1 MSLQAYSRLAGFL
14 IDNQKIHVSKEI
26 YMLCAAVVVALAGS
40 ALGAEPTVEPISRG
54 ATVSATSATPVTVD
68 ARGRVISWGETVQ
81 LGGAAER
88 GACNDAVP
96 VFDSF
101 GVTDTDGDGFF
112 FDPVCGEQCGFA
124 GPGSRYFSGIE
135 LQGFALDINTEPSPG
150 RLLETLLVPATVS
163 RCPDSQATEM
173 FILCTLYDDI
183 DTTGTGFDTD
193 GDTVA
198 DTPFPPDDLD
208 GNGIPDAFLGGV
220 LLTFSPVPSTGGGYG
235 VFSATGLDS
244 LGIDLPADGTGGV
257 LIEFVSGFVDL
268 DGDTIPETPEPFEMA
283 SPLFWGPNNTVP
295 NCPFTGSPS
304 SSSGTWWTLGY
315 DVCNDEPGFSPDPYT
330 FVYDDSFFGA
340 VSCPETFMPA
350 ITIFGSCPA
359 DRLCADQNS
368 DGMIAFN
375 DFTAWIANFNSNDL
389 RADVNQDSLITPT
402 DFTAWV
408 SAFSQGAN
416 GPICYP

>member
-1 MSLQAYSRLAGFL
+1 
-14 IDNQKIHVSKEI
+14 
-26 YMLCAAVVVALAGS
+26 MLCAAVVVALAGS
-40 ALGAEPTVEPISRG
+40 AFGAEPTVEQITKG
-54 ATVSATSATPVTVD
+54 ASVSATSATAVMVD
-68 ARGRVISWGETVQ
+68 ARGRIVSWGETIQ
-81 LGGAAER
+81 LGGAGER
-88 GACNDAVP
+88 GVCNDAMP

-101 GVTDTDGDGFF
+101 GVADTDGDGLWL
-112 FDPVCGEQCGFA
+112 DPVCGEQCGLA
-124 GPGSRYFSGIE
+124 GPSSRWFLGGPF
-135 LQGFALDINTEPSPG
+135 QGYAVDISMASSPG
-150 RLLETLLVPATVS
+150 RLLETLAVPTVVT

-173 FILCTLYDDI
+173 FILCILYDDI
-183 DTTGTGFDTD
+183 DTTGAGYDTD
-193 GDTVA
+193 GDTIA

-235 VFSATGLDS
+235 VLFATGLDS
-244 LGIDLPADGTGGV
+244 LGIPLPADGAGGTQ
-257 LIEFVSGFVDL
+257 IQFVSGFVDL
-268 DGDTIPETPEPFEMA
+268 DGDTIPETPEPFELA
-283 SPLFWGPNNTVP
+283 APILWGATDAIP
-295 NCPFTGSPS
+295 NCPYPQPS
-304 SSSGTWWTLGY
+304 SSSLGILWSLGY
-315 DVCNDEPGFSPDPYT
+315 DMCNDKPNISPDPYT
-330 FVYDDSFFGA
+330 YVPMDLFGI
-340 VSCPETFMPA
+340 VPCPQEVMPA
-350 ITIFGSCPA
+350 FTIFGSCPA